1 MTRLGSLASVRAAQY
16 LRMST
21 DHQPNSPANQA
32 AAIAAYAHLR
42 GYEVVRTF
50 EDAGASGLSLRGRP
64 AFQAMLQ
71 AVLSGQADFDVILAY
86 DVSRFGR
93 FQDPDEAA
101 HYEWLCRTEGVG
113 VEYCADGLSSGG
125 LEDALLKGVRRAMAA
140 EFSRELGQKVRE
152 AQRRL
157 AGQGHWQHGRPGYG
171 LRRRIVRADGALG
184 PTLEGG
190 ERKIDPHQHTILVA
204 GPREEVA
211 VVRQIFAC
219 CAQEGA
225 APGVIARDLNAAR
238 RPGPNGCPWSAQQ
251 VREIL
256 TNPKYA
262 GVLVTLRRQTP
273 LGGRTRRLPPEDWV
287 RSTRGAPKIVSWRKF
302 EAAQAVLERQRPPTN
317 EALLAA
323 LRSLAARHGVVS
335 EPRLAALGAPF
346 YRSYR
351 HRFGSLRRAYQAI
364 GYAQPKNHPKQMDDR
379 AMLQGLVNLFNRRGD
394 LTGKLI
400 DADTLIP
407 SADHYRTRFGSLA
420 NAYAAVGFARLSK
433 ADLRSPVGRARQA
446 ARALRMANWGK
457 GPQICR

>member
-1 MTRLGSLASVRAAQY
+1 MTWPGASVRAAQY

-32 AAIAAYAHLR
+32 AAIEAYALLR
-42 GYEVVRTF
+42 GYEVVRTY
-50 EDAGASGLSLRGRP
+50 EDAGASGLSARGRP

-71 AVLSGQADFDVILAY
+71 AVLSGQADFEVILAY

-101 HYEWLCRTEGVG
+101 HYEWLCRSEGVC
-113 VEYCADGLSSGG
+113 VEYCVDGLSSGG
-125 LEDALLKGVRRAMAA
+125 LEGALLKGVRRAMAA
-140 EFSRELGQKVRE
+140 EFSRELGQKVRD

-171 LRRRIVRADGALG
+171 LRRRIVGADGALG
-184 PTLEGG
+184 RTLENG

-204 GPREEVA
+204 GPRQDVA
-211 VVRQIFAC
+211 LVREIFAC
-219 CAQEGA
+219 CAQEAA
-225 APGVIARDLNAAR
+225 APAAIARRLNAAGR
-238 RPGPNGCPWSAQQ
+238 LGPNGDPWSARK

-262 GVLVTLRRQTP
+262 GVLVTHRRHTP
-273 LGGRTRRLPPEDWV
+273 LGGRTRQAPPEDWV
-287 RSTRGAPKIVSWRKF
+287 RSTRGAPKIVPRRMF
-302 EAAQAVLERQRPPTN
+302 EAVQAVLERQRPPTN

-323 LRSLAARHGVVS
+323 LRSLAARHGVLS
-335 EPRLAALGAPF
+335 EPKLAALGARS

-351 HRFGSLRRAYQAI
+351 RRFGSLRGAYEAI
-364 GYAQPKNHPKQMDDR
+364 GYAQPKHHPKQMDDR
-379 AMLQGLVNLFNRRGD
+379 AMLQGLADLFHRTGD

-400 DADTLIP
+400 DDDSLIP

-420 NAYAAVGFARLSK
+420 HAYAAVGFVRLSK
-433 ADLRSPVGRARQA
+433 ADLKTPVGRARQA
-446 ARALRMANWGK
+446 ARALRMANWGRA
-457 GPQICR
+457 GRICR